1 MDTPLD
7 SPRTTAAD
15 RSEIVGATVTPI
27 NEPRSTADAA
37 IELRHVTKTFPGA
50 TTPAV
55 NDLTLD
61 VPTGEL
67 VVFVGPSG
75 CGKTTT
81 LRMLNRLEEPTSGE
95 IHLAG
100 RDVKTLPAHELRR
113 GIGYVIQQVGLFP
126 HQSVEE
132 NIATVPRLLKWD
144 KARIRDRVDELVDLV
159 DLDRSLLSRYP
170 GALSGGQQQRVGVAR
185 ALAADPP
192 VLLMDEPYSA
202 VDPVVR
208 ARLQDELIDLH
219 NRLGTTIVFVT
230 HDIDEAIKLGDRIA
244 VFAVGGHLAQYD
256 PPAELLAHPATD
268 FVTEFLGGDRTLRRL
283 ALVRV
288 GDLDLEPMSTEEAGD
303 VTADGTT
310 PTIDLTHTGRGAL
323 DLLVATGASRAAV
336 TNDGGTAIGWVS
348 LATLS
353 AAVRQPSGEP

>member
-1 MDTPLD
+1 
-7 SPRTTAAD
+7 
-15 RSEIVGATVTPI
+15 
-27 NEPRSTADAA
+27 
-37 IELRHVTKTFPGA
+37 
-50 TTPAV
+50 
-55 NDLTLD
+55 
-61 VPTGEL
+61 
-67 VVFVGPSG
+67 
-75 CGKTTT
+75 
-81 LRMLNRLEEPTSGE
+81 MLNRLEEPTSGE
-95 IHLAG
+95 IRVAG
-100 RDVKTLPAHELRR
+100 VDIKTLPAYELRR

-144 KARIRDRVDELVDLV
+144 KQRIRDRVNELVDLV
-159 DLDRSLLSRYP
+159 DLDRSLLKRFP

-202 VDPVVR
+202 VDPIVR

-244 VFAVGGHLAQYD
+244 MFAVGGHLAQYAA
-256 PPAELLAHPATD
+256 PTELLAQPANE

-283 ALVRV
+283 ALIRV
-288 GDLDLEPMSTEEAGD
+288 GDLPLDPSGD
-303 VTADGTT
+303 NADPSA
-310 PTIDLTHTGRGAL
+310 PTINVDHTGRGAL
-323 DLLVATGASRAAV
+323 DLLVSSGATSV
-336 TNDGGTAIGWVS
+336 SVVDSSGTPVGRVS

-353 AAVRQPSGEP
+353 TAVRQSDETP

>member
-1 MDTPLD
+1 
-7 SPRTTAAD
+7 
-15 RSEIVGATVTPI
+15 VTDP
-27 NEPRSTADAA
+27 A
-37 IELRHVTKTFPGA
+37 IELRHVSKVYPGA

-55 NDLTLD
+55 DDLTLD
-61 VPTGEL
+61 VPAGEL
-67 VVFVGPSG
+67 VVLVGPSG

-95 IHLAG
+95 IRIAG
-100 RDVKTLPAHELRR
+100 VDVKTLPAHELRR

-126 HQSVEE
+126 HQTVEA

-144 KARIRDRVDELVDLV
+144 KERIRARVDELVHLV
-159 DLDRSLLSRYP
+159 DLDRSLLERFP

-202 VDPVVR
+202 VDPIVR

-219 NRLGTTIVFVT
+219 TRLGTTIVFVT

-244 VFAVGGHLAQYD
+244 MFAIGGHLAQYD
-256 PPAELLAHPATD
+256 PPADLLAKPASP

-283 ALVRV
+283 ALIRV
-288 GDLDLEPMSTEEAGD
+288 GDLPLHPVDSGSVGPA
-303 VTADGTT
+303 
-310 PTIDLTHTGRGAL
+310 PTIDRAQTARGAL
-323 DLLVATGASRAAV
+323 DLLVSSGAPAV
-336 TNDGGTAIGWVS
+336 SVLDNGRPIGLVS
-348 LATLS
+348 LAILS
-353 AAVRQPSGEP
+353 ASVRSEDNT